1 MWPST
6 TVVDLGTAVG
16 SGALARGPD
25 PAIIGAHAT
34 DALAWLA
41 IAAFVVALLVR
52 WYGAVVPAQ
61 RLGGAAWVA
70 FGTYWL
76 SMVPYYYTDVQSP
89 LQTVLAL
96 AALPLCG
103 YAGYLLFSGRD
114 SLFVL
119 TKAVAIMGLIY
130 LPAETIPFVRQW
142 LIETTA
148 LHAHYGMELL
158 GHSPGINEGVNGYE
172 SRFDFDPDETATG
185 RTTYIIMACTG
196 LGSMAIFGGL
206 IAAPRASLA
215 RKAAAFVLAI
225 GVIWFLNLVRNVF
238 IGLATPWGWFQQE
251 WLVSFMTTY
260 MGAEAD
266 RVSYLVAHNYISQL
280 LAVVALVGIT
290 LLVVKLLPEVLEP
303 LEEVLFVLTG
313 TEYDLASALGA
324 DDGTDRDRTP
334 SSQASE

>member
-1 MWPST
+1 MWPSAT
-6 TVVDLGTAVG
+6 TVASGTAVG
-16 SGALARGPD
+16 P
-25 PAIIGAHAT
+25 

-41 IAAFVVALLVR
+41 IAAFAATLLGR
-52 WYGAVVPAQ
+52 WYGAVGPAQ

-76 SMVPYYYTDVQSP
+76 SMVPYYYTEVQSP

-103 YAGYLLFSGRD
+103 YAGYLLFTGRD

-148 LHAHYGMELL
+148 VHAHYGMELL

-206 IAAPRASLA
+206 IAAPKAPLG
-215 RKAAAFVLAI
+215 RKAAAFALAI

-266 RVSYLVAHNYISQL
+266 RISYLVAHNYISQL

-290 LLVVKLLPEVLEP
+290 FLVVKLLPEVLEP

-313 TEYDLASALGA
+313 TEYDLAAALGTDA
-324 DDGTDRDRTP
+324 TSGTDKNTTSP
-334 SSQASE
+334 AQARE